1 MNKFNDSILITKKF
15 RSPTEFSLYIEERVL
30 KERIGYMDAII
41 DYCTINDV
49 DIDNIGSLVTNEL
62 KEKVQIE
69 AEDSNMMKPKGK
81 LPV

>member
-1 MNKFNDSILITKKF
+1 MNNFNDSILITKKF

-30 KERIGYMDAII
+30 REKIGYMDAII

-49 DIDNIGSLVTNEL
+49 EIDNIGALVTKGL

-81 LPV
+81 LPI